1 MAQVRTKPVKGHNEY
16 VDAEDCQQVDLVAEQ
31 EHKASDRDALNK
43 RTSRCE
49 DQPFDGV
56 GACHGQWGLCF
67 GAVMELVEVPQG
79 RNPVQCEMHH
89 ETREIVKEKEKQSEA
104 ERCRPVAGTFE
115 QPERDHCLPVQ
126 QFKDQRCNGKLCH
139 QYGAQPEKNH
149 AINLKRGKVLAAR
162 TA

>member
-31 EHKASDRDALNK
+31 EHKAGDRDALNK

-56 GACHGQWGLCF
+56 GACDGQRGQCF
-67 GAVMELVEVPQG
+67 GTVMELVEVPQG

-89 ETREIVKEKEKQSEA
+89 ETREIVKEKKEQSEA
-104 ERCRPVAGTFE
+104 ERCSPVAGAFE
-115 QPERDHCLPVQ
+115 QPEGDDGLLVQ
-126 QFKDQRCNGKLCH
+126 QFEDQRGDGKLRQ

-149 AINLKRGKVLAAR
+149 AIDQKRGKVMAAR